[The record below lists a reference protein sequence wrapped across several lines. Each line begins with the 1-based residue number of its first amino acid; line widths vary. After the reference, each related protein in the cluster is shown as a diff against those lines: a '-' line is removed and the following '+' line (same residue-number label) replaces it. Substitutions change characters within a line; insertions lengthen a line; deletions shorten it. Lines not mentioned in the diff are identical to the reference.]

1 MSDPEKIPVADSRI
15 FLVKELPVR
24 GHEARVILLPAIL
37 IFLSK
42 NLKSPDKRS
51 LYSCILEKSLLN
63 RIDFKCSKFMTGVL
77 FVARSCKFDVKE

>member
-42 NLKSPDKRS
+42 NLLSPDKRS